1 MGWPCGPLRLNR
13 PPHPEPLLQHSNCR
27 PIVSLRSLLVP
38 APILAVL
45 ILLLLA
51 LSAPSP
57 SPVSSPR
64 PQPDT
69 TKPLRPLM
77 VGLAQ
82 DMDRIATGLW
92 HEDYDLIRQ
101 GAHNIAQHPKIPP
114 RQLAT
119 IKQALGPQFQSF
131 VQYDKRVHHTATEL
145 VEAAEAR
152 DWSAVLDTHE
162 RLKRG
167 CVTCH
172 TAYRDTVR
180 AVLHP

>member
-1 MGWPCGPLRLNR
+1 MRL
-13 PPHPEPLLQHSNCR
+13 HS
-27 PIVSLRSLLVP
+27 SLLLGP
-38 APILAVL
+38 SLAL
-45 ILLLLA
+45 LTLLLLA
-51 LSAPSP
+51 TGASSLSSP
-57 SPVSSPR
+57 SSS

-77 VGLAQ
+77 VELAQ

-101 GAHNIAQHPKIPP
+101 GARNIAQHP
-114 RQLAT
+114 T
-119 IKQALGPQFQSF
+119 ISPKQIAEIKKALGEQFQNF
-131 VQYDKRVHHTATEL
+131 VRYDKAVHHTATEL

-152 DWSAVLDTHE
+152 NWSAVLDTHE

-180 AVLHP
+180 SVLHP

>member
-1 MGWPCGPLRLNR
+1 MSPRVFGITG
-13 PPHPEPLLQHSNCR
+13 SF
-27 PIVSLRSLLVP
+27 LV
-38 APILAVL
+38 
-45 ILLLLA
+45 LLLL
-51 LSAPSP
+51 LLPPPGTSLPSP
-57 SPVSSPR
+57 SSPLG
-64 PQPDT
+64 PTPDT

-92 HEDYDLIRQ
+92 HEDYDLIEQ

-114 RQLAT
+114 GQLAT
-119 IKQALGPQFQSF
+119 IKQALGRQFKTF
-131 VQYDKRVHHTATEL
+131 VQYDKRVHHMATKL
-145 VEAAEAR
+145 VDAAEAR
-152 DWSAVLDTHE
+152 DWSAVLNHHE
-162 RLKRG
+162 QLTRG

>member
-1 MGWPCGPLRLNR
+1 MPVHSRLVTGP
-13 PPHPEPLLQHSNCR
+13 
-27 PIVSLRSLLVP
+27 V
-38 APILAVL
+38 LAVL
-45 ILLLLA
+45 ALLLPPTGPA
-51 LSAPSP
+51 SSTVSASP
-57 SPVSSPR
+57 

-92 HEDYDLIRQ
+92 HEEYDLIQQ
-101 GAHNIAQHPKIPP
+101 GAQNIAEHPKISPS
-114 RQLAT
+114 QLAT
-119 IKQALGPQFQSF
+119 LKQALGTQFQTF
-131 VQYDKRVHHTATEL
+131 VQYDKSVHHTATEL

-152 DWSAVLDTHE
+152 DWSSILNLHE

-172 TAYRDTVR
+172 TAYRDTVQ

>member
-1 MGWPCGPLRLNR
+1 M
-13 PPHPEPLLQHSNCR
+13 H
-27 PIVSLRSLLVP
+27 LRSLFLT
-38 APILAVL
+38 APILAL
-45 ILLLLA
+45 LGLLLMTTG
-51 LSAPSP
+51 APSP
-57 SPVSSPR
+57 SSASPPR

-77 VGLAQ
+77 VELAQ

-101 GAHNIAQHPKIPP
+101 GARNIAQHPKISPS
-114 RQLAT
+114 QIAT
-119 IKQALGPQFQSF
+119 LKKALGPQFQTF
-131 VQYDKRVHHTATEL
+131 VKYDKHVHHTATKL

-152 DWSAVLDTHE
+152 DWSTILTLHE
-162 RLKRG
+162 QLKRG

-180 AVLHP
+180 TVLHP

>member
-1 MGWPCGPLRLNR
+1 MCSR
-13 PPHPEPLLQHSNCR
+13 PLLVTS
-27 PIVSLRSLLVP
+27 PLV
-38 APILAVL
+38 AALA
-45 ILLLLA
+45 LLLTA
-51 LSAPSP
+51 PDASSLSPTSP
-57 SPVSSPR
+57 LDS
-64 PQPDT
+64 QPDT

-92 HEDYDLIRQ
+92 HEDYDLIEQ
-101 GAHNIAQHPKIPP
+101 GARNIAQHPKIPP
-114 RQLAT
+114 AQLAT
-119 IKQALGPQFQSF
+119 IKQALGRQFKTF

-145 VEAAEAR
+145 VDAAEAR
-152 DWSAVLDTHE
+152 DWSAVLDHHE
-162 RLKRG
+162 QLSRG